1 MSERD
6 APSDLHAVLTR
17 LADQINELATEL
29 AMLRE
34 SIVTAAEWDNQARQ
48 ARQKTLDITLASVRT
63 WQRVL
68 IGMNVLLVGVVLWLL
83 VRLG

>member
-1 MSERD
+1 MSERE
-6 APSDLHAVLTR
+6 APPELHAVLTR
-17 LADQINELATEL
+17 LGDQINELATEL

-63 WQRVL
+63 WQRILV
-68 IGMNVLLVGVVLWLL
+68 GVNVLLMGIVIWLL
-83 VRLG
+83 LRLG

>member
-1 MSERD
+1 VSERD
-6 APSDLHAVLTR
+6 ASPELKAALAR
-17 LADQINELATEL
+17 LADQINELTVEL

-48 ARQKTLDITLASVRT
+48 ARQKTLDMTLASIRT

-68 IGMNVLLVGVVLWLL
+68 VSVNILLIGALIWFLM
-83 VRLG
+83 RLA